1 MKQASVSSTDQGAGS
16 GVPSRARK
24 NNAIREALGKL
35 IRLGETVN
43 TSLVRECLELILM
56 LADALE
62 KKKAGPPIA
71 VSQNSLPVTPQVA
84 PVELLASDR
93 LEAVR
98 D

>member
-1 MKQASVSSTDQGAGS
+1 M
-16 GVPSRARK
+16 PSQARK
-24 NNAIREALGKL
+24 NNATREALGKL
-35 IRLGETVN
+35 IRLGETVD

-62 KKKAGPPIA
+62 KKKAGPPII
-71 VSQNSLPVTPQVA
+71 SQNSLPVTPQVA

>member
-1 MKQASVSSTDQGAGS
+1 
-16 GVPSRARK
+16 VPCQVRE
-24 NNAIREALGKL
+24 NNAIRGALGKL

-62 KKKAGPPIA
+62 KKKAGPPIT
-71 VSQNSLPVTPQVA
+71 VSQNSLPATPQVA
-84 PVELLASDR
+84 PVEPLASDR
-93 LEAVR
+93 LEAAL

>member
-1 MKQASVSSTDQGAGS
+1 M
-16 GVPSRARK
+16 PSQARK
-24 NNAIREALGKL
+24 NNAITEALGKL
-35 IRLGETVN
+35 IRLAETVN

-56 LADALE
+56 LAGALE
-62 KKKAGPPIA
+62 KKKVGPTIT